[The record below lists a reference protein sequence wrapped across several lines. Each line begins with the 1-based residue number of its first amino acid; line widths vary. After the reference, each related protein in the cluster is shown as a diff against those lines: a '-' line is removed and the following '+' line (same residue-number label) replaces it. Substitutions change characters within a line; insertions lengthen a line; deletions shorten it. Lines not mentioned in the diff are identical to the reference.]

1 MYELTAGGTTWWSK
15 WTPLTIKPSYPTQY
29 VQCVCPPLSSAI
41 KYSRTQDS
49 ECFRCWGLV

>member
-1 MYELTAGGTTWWSK
+1 MYELTAGGTKGWSK

-41 KYSRTQDS
+41 KYSWTQDS